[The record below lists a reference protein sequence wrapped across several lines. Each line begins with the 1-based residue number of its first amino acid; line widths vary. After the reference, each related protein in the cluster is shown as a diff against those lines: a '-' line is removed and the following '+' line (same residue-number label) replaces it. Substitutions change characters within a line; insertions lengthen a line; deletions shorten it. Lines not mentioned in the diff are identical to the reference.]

1 MSRKETYPC
10 GTEGTYPC
18 VTKGNVP
25 MWHGRNVPWRHG
37 RKRTLV
43 SRKETYPCVTEGT
56 YHGVTEGNVPWCHRK
71 ETYPGVTEG
80 LVLCPEAGPYLCAGS
95 VGHYDPLGVA
105 QSGSTQLAVVR
116 AIMTAPHLEEQYP
129 VGRERHVVLQL
140 DSLNAELIPWRY

>member
-1 MSRKETYPC
+1 MAS
-10 GTEGTYPC
+10 
-18 VTKGNVP
+18 
-25 MWHGRNVPWRHG
+25 
-37 RKRTLV
+37 
-43 SRKETYPCVTEGT
+43 
-56 YHGVTEGNVPWCHRK
+56 RK